1 MLMNVIIISVLLHI
15 AAGFIA
21 GIVTIATHA
30 IQEEAQFEEPPVV
43 EQEEPPPDVKVE
55 IKPTPPKTPP
65 LENLKMKQVDNIA
78 VADVAVDL
86 PNMGDS
92 FTVSAG
98 LGSMSGS
105 LLGGGGGG
113 LGLKMPEIDFF
124 GAKSKGEKI
133 CFVVHFGPAT
143 TTQKGESTPY
153 TRMTAYTIRKR
164 LEELVSG
171 LPSQA
176 MFNVTAFW
184 AGHCN
189 PFAERMLQATS
200 AHKDLLRQWMAPVNP
215 VESST
220 ETYGSSF
227 GKFGGLLA
235 KTPWPQKIDKNIPSF
250 GPAWYYNYVSPRSD
264 EVKYFGEPVPKTLQS
279 TGLAACFGRWS
290 LSAPI
295 PSMC

>member
-1 MLMNVIIISVLLHI
+1 
-15 AAGFIA
+15 
-21 GIVTIATHA
+21 
-30 IQEEAQFEEPPVV
+30 
-43 EQEEPPPDVKVE
+43 
-55 IKPTPPKTPP
+55 
-65 LENLKMKQVDNIA
+65 
-78 VADVAVDL
+78 
-86 PNMGDS
+86 
-92 FTVSAG
+92 
-98 LGSMSGS
+98 MSGS

-176 MFNVTAFW
+176 KFNVTAFW

-264 EVKYFGEPVPKTLQS
+264 EVKYFGEPVPKDATIHWARGVFWALVTQRPDTIYVLTTNYLPSEEGHPQQFTDAYKKICEDIYDVQGLKRPTVNVVVLTNAGANSRGALKTLER
-279 TGLAACFGRWS
+279 FGPLIKASKGKGSVIEDISDFMNKEERRRLES
-290 LSAPI
+290 FAPKE
-295 PSMC
+295 